1 MSIILSKIPLDPS
14 EPGYQTQS
22 SIEEVFNSAAATP
35 SAKAS
40 KNRLSKCSVS
50 EEVYVKRKSKQIK
63 IQ

>member
-14 EPGYQTQS
+14 EPGYQTKS
-22 SIEEVFNSAAATP
+22 SIEEVFNSAATP